1 MVTTHEN
8 AETETYN
15 LKREKTEEKGIEYQT
30 RTTDR
35 NTKEKNKWRHRA
47 TRKQKKKWLQE
58 IFIHQ

>member
-35 NTKEKNKWRHRA
+35 NTKEKNQGRHRA
-47 TRKQKKKWLQE
+47 TKKQEIKWLQE
-58 IFIHQ
+58 SLIHQ